1 MSHQLTFADSEFSS
15 KRRQTRK
22 EIFLSR
28 MEQILPWQNM
38 VEVIE
43 PFYPKAGNGRRPY
56 PLETMLRIHCMQHWY
71 NLSDGAMEDALYE
84 IDSMR
89 HFAGLK
95 LLACIGIVGYILKKL
110 DYPLAPLVPGVVL
123 GTIAETNL
131 RHAFQT
137 STDWNLFFTRPISA
151 LLLAL
156 AIASIA
162 YSVYSLLTSSPPSA
176 CAAV

>member
-1 MSHQLTFADSEFSS
+1 
-15 KRRQTRK
+15 
-22 EIFLSR
+22 
-28 MEQILPWQNM
+28 
-38 VEVIE
+38 
-43 PFYPKAGNGRRPY
+43 
-56 PLETMLRIHCMQHWY
+56 
-71 NLSDGAMEDALYE
+71 MEDALYE
-84 IDSMR
+84 IDAMR

-110 DYPLAPLVPGVVL
+110 DYPLAPLVPSVVL
-123 GTIAETNL
+123 GPIAETNL

-137 STDWNLFFTRPISA
+137 STDWTLFFTRPISA

-156 AIASIA
+156 AVASIA